1 MRKQLLRLVRYTA
14 VTTLLTCP
22 VLAQAAQKLRIAGN
36 FPVNHSST
44 LAMNQFA
51 DEVKQGTNGEIT
63 IDVFPA
69 MQLGGPTENVDQVLS
84 GAIFF
89 TWLGTAYLTKHVP
102 ALEAVAVPFLFS
114 DRQTAFNV
122 IDGRLG
128 QEFSKRLQAK
138 NLMPL
143 GYMEL
148 GFRNVTNN
156 VRPIKKLEDFKG
168 LKLRSVPSDI
178 HLSTFRALGA
188 NASPMDWKEVYS
200 ALQQGVMDGQE
211 NPWPII
217 LDARLYE
224 VQKYVSNTRHLFDYI
239 IVVANKRAYDD
250 LKPEHRAVVDSAM
263 KKAVAKQRELAAQA
277 DDTALAELVKNK
289 MQYDEIPAAEL
300 KRIQEAVSGVVN
312 SVRAKAGADVLELA
326 LAEARK
332 GM

>member
-1 MRKQLLRLVRYTA
+1 MHKHILRLVRYTA
-14 VTTLLTCP
+14 ISALLMSP

-36 FPVNHSST
+36 FPANHSST
-44 LAMNQFA
+44 TAMTQFA
-51 DEVKQGTNGEIT
+51 EDVKQGTNGEIT

-84 GAIFF
+84 GTIFF

-102 ALEAVAVPFLFS
+102 ALEAVAVPFMFNN
-114 DRQTAFNV
+114 RKTAFDV
-122 IDGRLG
+122 IDGPLG
-128 QEFSKRLQAK
+128 QEFGKRLQAK
-138 NLMPL
+138 GFMPL

-178 HLSTFRALGA
+178 HLSTFRALGS

-217 LDARLYE
+217 QDARLYE

-239 IVVANKRAYDD
+239 IVVANKRAYDG
-250 LKPEHRAVVDSAM
+250 LKPEFRTVIDTAM
-263 KKAVAKQRELAAQA
+263 AKAVKMQRELAAQA

-289 MQYDEIPAAEL
+289 MQYDEISTAEL
-300 KRIQEAVSGVVN
+300 KRIQDAVSGVID
-312 SVRAKAGADVLELA
+312 SVRAKAGADVLDLA
-326 LAEARK
+326 LAESRK